1 MQASRRQK
9 QHKLLQPGA
18 LCPPLAARGQGWDSA
33 RYRPV
38 AQGQEGVSFCFIVVL
53 QAPEAHVQDT
63 PSLGRE
69 VGLILGPSEH
79 ASLMALDEGLALT
92 LCSCDTVW
100 KEAAFLRFSFVPG
113 L

>member
-1 MQASRRQK
+1 MCNI
-9 QHKLLQPGA
+9 L
-18 LCPPLAARGQGWDSA
+18 
-33 RYRPV
+33 
-38 AQGQEGVSFCFIVVL
+38 
-53 QAPEAHVQDT
+53 

-100 KEAAFLRFSFVPG
+100 KEAAFLRFSLVPG